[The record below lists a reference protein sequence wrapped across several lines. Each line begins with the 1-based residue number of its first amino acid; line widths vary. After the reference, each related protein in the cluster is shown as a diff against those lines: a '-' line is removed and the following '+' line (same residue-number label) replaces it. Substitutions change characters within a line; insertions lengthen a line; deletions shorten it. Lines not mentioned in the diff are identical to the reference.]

1 MTDLSKVFGATQQGV
16 PVEVKRKR
24 GSAAGDAIRQGRVKD
39 GQLAPPA
46 RTGAGKVILTF
57 EPRDDGCI
65 YVKSRVAE
73 VGVICAQR
81 AERGVR
87 PGYNWLC
94 FLPEQRSKPQ
104 FAADLDKAKDAIR
117 SCVETWC
124 EAAGLAARGQHPHR
138 HKGGVVGWRAK

>member
-1 MTDLSKVFGATQQGV
+1 MTFT
-16 PVEVKRKR
+16 VERKPKR
-24 GSAAGDAIRQGRVKD
+24 GSKAGDAIRQGRI
-39 GQLAPPA
+39 AAPA
-46 RTGAGKVILTF
+46 RTGSGKIILSYDV
-57 EPRDDGCI
+57 RDDGCI
-65 YVKSRVAE
+65 FVKSRVAE

-87 PGYNWLC
+87 QGFNWLC

-124 EAAGLAARGQHPHR
+124 EAAGLVARPKHPNRGQ
-138 HKGGVVGWRAK
+138 VTGWRADG

>member
-1 MTDLSKVFGATQQGV
+1 MTFA
-16 PVEVKRKR
+16 VERKPKR
-24 GSAAGDAIRQGRVKD
+24 GSKAGDAIRQGRVKD
-39 GQLAPPA
+39 GRIAQPV
-46 RTGAGKVILTF
+46 RTGSGKIILTF
-57 EPRDDGCI
+57 DARDDGCI

-87 PGYNWLC
+87 PGFNWLC

-117 SCVETWC
+117 SCVETWG
-124 EAAGLAARGQHPHR
+124 EAAGLVARPKPPNRQPGQ
-138 HKGGVVGWRAK
+138 VSGWRASD